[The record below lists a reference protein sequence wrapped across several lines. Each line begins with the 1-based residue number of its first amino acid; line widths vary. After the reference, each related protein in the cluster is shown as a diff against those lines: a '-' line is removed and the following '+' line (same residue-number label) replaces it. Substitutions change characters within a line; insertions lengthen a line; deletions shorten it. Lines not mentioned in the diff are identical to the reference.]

1 MIRIYM
7 PDGQSKKVKGR
18 LSLWIEKPGEPVR
31 AAVRLQ
37 DGRVLQIDSIA
48 MVFRKKRLV
57 YTPRMNAESIRSEAD
72 NKFLQYHHNWGIAI
86 CGMPLRRQVVMRNLP
101 QFQAGEIAREML
113 NRS

>member
-18 LSLWIEKPGEPVR
+18 LSLWIAKPGEPMR

-48 MVFRKKRLV
+48 MVFRGKRLA
-57 YTPRMNAESIRSEAD
+57 YTPRMNAPTIRAEAD
-72 NKFLQYHHNWGIAI
+72 NAFLLQHKEWGIAHD
-86 CGMPLRRQVVMRNLP
+86 GMPLRRQVVAPHR
-101 QFQAGEIAREML
+101 QQIQAGEIAKEILSRA
-113 NRS
+113 